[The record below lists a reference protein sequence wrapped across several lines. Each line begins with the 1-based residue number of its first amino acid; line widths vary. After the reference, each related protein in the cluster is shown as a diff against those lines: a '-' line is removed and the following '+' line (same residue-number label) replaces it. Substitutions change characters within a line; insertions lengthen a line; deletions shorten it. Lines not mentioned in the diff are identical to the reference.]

1 MKDYLKIGLD
11 GLKGATKG
19 SVVASASSIVSG
31 YAMVDVPVKVL
42 GLVTV
47 GTSTAVSAPIVLT
60 FAATGAVL
68 CGTITAYSSYKA
80 KEKVHKDFEEAMN
93 G

>member
-1 MKDYLKIGLD
+1 MKDHLKIGLD
-11 GLKGATKG
+11 GIKGATK
-19 SVVASASSIVSG
+19 SSIVASASSIVSG
-31 YAMVDVPVKVL
+31 FAMVDVPVKVL

-47 GTSTAVSAPIVLT
+47 GTSTAVSTPIALT

-68 CGTITAYSSYKA
+68 GGTIAAYSSYKA
-80 KEKVHKDFEEAMN
+80 QEKVHQDFEEAMN